1 MDKEKSNRKYRFIG
15 FALLVFGIIALL
27 QWLSQN
33 FGKPIEWR
41 ELLYPLAL
49 LLVFS
54 GGVWTAFQKDP
65 GLFIRGAM
73 GWLLLFVACYI
84 GYVQY
89 ENYQTKQALSRVEG
103 KGPDLIIKSTN
114 GHFYVDMKI
123 DGKTIR
129 ALVDTGA
136 SDVVLTEE
144 DARNIGIVVEDIK
157 DYRMYSTANGDV
169 MSRYTRLDS
178 INLNGKVTAQD
189 VRTSISEADLNGS
202 LVGQSFLNKMSKW
215 QVIKGNE
222 MHIWE

>member
-1 MDKEKSNRKYRFIG
+1 MNTKKSPKKHRLIG
-15 FALLVFGIIALL
+15 FVLLVIGLLALV

-33 FGKPIEWR
+33 FGKPIAWS
-41 ELLYPLAL
+41 ELIYPVAL

-54 GGVWTAFQKDP
+54 GGVWTAFQKEP
-65 GLFIRGAM
+65 GFFIRGAM

-89 ENYQTKQALSRVEG
+89 ENYETKQALSRIEG
-103 KGPDLIIKSTN
+103 QSPDLILKANN
-114 GHFYVDMKI
+114 GHFYVDMQI

-129 ALVDTGA
+129 ALIDTGA

-169 MSRYTRLDS
+169 MSRYTRLDK
-178 INLNGKVTAQD
+178 INLNDKVTATD
-189 VRTSISEADLNGS
+189 VRTSISEAELNQS